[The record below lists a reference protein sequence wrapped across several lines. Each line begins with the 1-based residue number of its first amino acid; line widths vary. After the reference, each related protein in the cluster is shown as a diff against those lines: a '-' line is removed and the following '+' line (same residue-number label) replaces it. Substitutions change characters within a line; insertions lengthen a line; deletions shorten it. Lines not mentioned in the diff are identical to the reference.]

1 MNELT
6 SRYALALFSLK
17 RDENKL
23 LESQV
28 EVKELRKLIK
38 ENEEFV
44 SLLASHNLD
53 LESRLSIVEKVFASI
68 DEEIKNF
75 IKIIVENN
83 RAKYLLQIFDDFNSL
98 VNEYRGVKEGL
109 VYSAMPLSDKEV
121 DHISKSISEVEKMPI
136 ELRNKVDPTLIGGIK
151 VVINDHVYDGS
162 IKHQI
167 EDMKLTLLK
176 KEGVNDEN

>member
-53 LESRLSIVEKVFASI
+53 LESRLSIVE
-68 DEEIKNF
+68 
-75 IKIIVENN
+75 
-83 RAKYLLQIFDDFNSL
+83 
-98 VNEYRGVKEGL
+98 
-109 VYSAMPLSDKEV
+109 
-121 DHISKSISEVEKMPI
+121 
-136 ELRNKVDPTLIGGIK
+136 
-151 VVINDHVYDGS
+151 
-162 IKHQI
+162 
-167 EDMKLTLLK
+167 
-176 KEGVNDEN
+176 

>member
-1 MNELT
+1 MTELT

-23 LESQV
+23 LETQQ
-28 EVKELRKLIK
+28 EVKELRRIIR
-38 ENEEFV
+38 ENDGFV
-44 SLLASHNLD
+44 SLLDSHY
-53 LESRLSIVEKVFASI
+53 LSIDDRLAIVDKVFASI

-83 RAKYLLQIFDDFNSL
+83 RGLYLLDIFDGFNSL

-109 VYSAMPLSDKEV
+109 VYSAMPLSEKEV

-136 ELRNKVDPTLIGGIK
+136 ELINKVDPTLIGGIK

-167 EDMKLTLLK
+167 EDMRLSLLK

>member
-109 VYSAMPLSDKEV
+109 VYSAMPLSDKEI

-176 KEGVNDEN
+176 KEGVYDEN

>member
-17 RDENKL
+17 RDENTL
-23 LESQV
+23 LESQQ
-28 EVKELRKLIK
+28 EVKELRRIIK
-38 ENEEFV
+38 ENDDFV
-44 SLLASHNLD
+44 SLLDSHYLTID
-53 LESRLSIVEKVFASI
+53 ERLAIVEKVFASI
-68 DEEIKNF
+68 DGEIKNF

-83 RAKYLLQIFDDFNSL
+83 RALYLPEILDDFNSL

-109 VYSAMPLSDKEV
+109 VYSAMPLSEKEV
-121 DHISKSISEVEKMPI
+121 DHISQSISKIERMPI
-136 ELRNKVDPTLIGGIK
+136 ELKNKVDPTLIGGIK

-162 IKHQI
+162 IKHQL
-167 EDMKLTLLK
+167 EDMRLSLLK

>member
-17 RDENKL
+17 RDENTL
-23 LESQV
+23 LETQV
-28 EVKELRKLIK
+28 EVKELRKLIR

-53 LESRLSIVEKVFASI
+53 LESRLSIVDNVFASI
-68 DEEIKNF
+68 DEEIRNF

-109 VYSAMPLSDKEV
+109 VYSAMPLSDKET
-121 DHISKSISEVEKMPI
+121 DHISKSISEVEKMPV
-136 ELRNKVDPTLIGGIK
+136 ELKNKVDPTLIGGIK

-167 EDMKLTLLK
+167 EDMRLTLLK

>member
-1 MNELT
+1 MNELA

-17 RDENKL
+17 RDEDKL
-23 LESQV
+23 LETQK
-28 EVKELRKLIK
+28 EVKELHRLIK
-38 ENEEFV
+38 EDEEFM
-44 SLLASHNLD
+44 SILASH
-53 LESRLSIVEKVFASI
+53 SLSIEDRLEIVENVFASI

-83 RAKYLLQIFDDFNSL
+83 RAKYLLDIFDEFNSL

-109 VYSAMPLSDKEV
+109 AYSAMPLSDKEI
-121 DHISKSISEVEKMPI
+121 DHISKSISEIEKMPV
-136 ELRNKVDPTLIGGIK
+136 ELKNKVDPSLIGGIK

-167 EDMKLTLLK
+167 EDMRLTLLK

>member
-23 LESQV
+23 LESQL

-109 VYSAMPLSDKEV
+109 VYSAMPLSDKEI

-136 ELRNKVDPTLIGGIK
+136 ELKNKVDPTLIGGIK

-176 KEGVNDEN
+176 KEGVNDES

>member
-1 MNELT
+1 MNELA

-17 RDENKL
+17 RDEDKL
-23 LESQV
+23 LETQK
-28 EVKELRKLIK
+28 EVKELHRLIK
-38 ENEEFV
+38 EDEEFM
-44 SLLASHNLD
+44 SILASH
-53 LESRLSIVEKVFASI
+53 SLSIEDRLEIVENVFASI

-83 RAKYLLQIFDDFNSL
+83 RAKYLLDIFDEFNSL

-109 VYSAMPLSDKEV
+109 AYSAMPLSDKEI
-121 DHISKSISEVEKMPI
+121 DHISKSISEIEKMPV
-136 ELRNKVDPTLIGGIK
+136 ELKNKVDPSLIGGIK

-167 EDMKLTLLK
+167 EDMKQTLLK

>member
-1 MNELT
+1 MNELA

-17 RDENKL
+17 RDEDKL
-23 LESQV
+23 LETQK
-28 EVKELRKLIK
+28 EVKELHRLIK
-38 ENEEFV
+38 EDEEFM
-44 SLLASHNLD
+44 SILASH
-53 LESRLSIVEKVFASI
+53 SLSIEDRLEIVENVFASI

-83 RAKYLLQIFDDFNSL
+83 RAKYLLDIFDEFNSL

-109 VYSAMPLSDKEV
+109 AYSAMPLSDKEI
-121 DHISKSISEVEKMPI
+121 DHISKSISEIEKMPV
-136 ELRNKVDPTLIGGIK
+136 ELKNKVDPSLIGGIK

>member
-121 DHISKSISEVEKMPI
+121 DHISKSISEVEKMPV

>member
-23 LESQV
+23 LESQL

-109 VYSAMPLSDKEV
+109 VYSAMPLSDKEI

-136 ELRNKVDPTLIGGIK
+136 ELKNKVDPTLIGGIK

>member
-23 LESQV
+23 LESQL
-28 EVKELRKLIK
+28 EVKELRKLMK
-38 ENEEFV
+38 ENQEFV

-109 VYSAMPLSDKEV
+109 VYSAMPLSDKEI
-121 DHISKSISEVEKMPI
+121 DHISKSISEVEKMPV

>member
-109 VYSAMPLSDKEV
+109 VYSAMPLGDKEV

-151 VVINDHVYDGS
+151 VVINDHVHDGS

>member
-23 LESQV
+23 LESQL

-44 SLLASHNLD
+44 PLLASHNLD

-75 IKIIVENN
+75 IKIIVDNN
-83 RAKYLLQIFDDFNSL
+83 RARYLLQIFDDFNSL

-109 VYSAMPLSDKEV
+109 VYSAMPLSDKEI

-136 ELRNKVDPTLIGGIK
+136 ELKNKVDPTLIGGIK

-162 IKHQI
+162 IKHQL
-167 EDMKLTLLK
+167 EDMRLSLLK

>member
-109 VYSAMPLSDKEV
+109 VYSAMPLSDKEI

>member
-23 LESQV
+23 LESQL

-53 LESRLSIVEKVFASI
+53 LENRLSIVEKVFASI

-109 VYSAMPLSDKEV
+109 VYSAMPLSDKEI

>member
-17 RDENKL
+17 RDENVL
-23 LESQV
+23 LETQQ
-28 EVKELRKLIK
+28 EVKELRKIIR
-38 ENEEFV
+38 ENDGFV
-44 SLLASHNLD
+44 SLLDSHYLSMN
-53 LESRLSIVEKVFASI
+53 ERLAIVDNVFASI

-83 RAKYLLQIFDDFNSL
+83 RSLYLLEILDDFNSL

-109 VYSAMPLSDKEV
+109 VYSAMPLKDEEV
-121 DHISKSISEVEKMPI
+121 DHISSSISEVEKMPI
-136 ELRNKVDPTLIGGIK
+136 ELRNKVDPSLIGGIK

-162 IKHQI
+162 IKHHL